1 MHSPE
6 LANPLKRS
14 FDEMNLKRDADDD
27 SNPPPSP
34 LPSSSSSSKELSP
47 RSYQWK
53 VFEVAKRRNTIAVLD
68 TGTGKTMIALML
80 IREIGQAVK
89 ADGRKLFIIFLAPT
103 VHLQF
108 KVIKDSTGFEVEE
121 YYGAKGVDEW
131 SAKSWEK
138 EISEHDVLV
147 MTPQILLDALRKA
160 FLSLETV
167 CLMIV
172 DECHR
177 ATGNH
182 PYTKIMKEFYHK
194 SVDKPKIFGMTAS
207 PVIRKGV
214 SSSMDCENQISELE
228 SILDCQIYTIEDR
241 TELEVFIPS
250 AKEINRFYDAS
261 QFHNLDLKAK
271 LKSSW
276 SKFDNLLLNLQG
288 SPMTQYKDMDDKLK
302 ALRKRLS
309 NDHAKILYCLDD
321 LGLIC
326 AYEAVKVCIENVSN
340 AQEEF
345 EFYRQSSSQC
355 KCFLQ
360 EVLGIIGGYL
370 PHGT

>member
-14 FDEMNLKRDADDD
+14 FDEMNSKRDADDD

-103 VHLQF
+103 VHLVNQQF

-228 SILDCQIYTIEDR
+228 SILDCH
-241 TELEVFIPS
+241 
-250 AKEINRFYDAS
+250 RFS
-261 QFHNLDLKAK
+261 
-271 LKSSW
+271 
-276 SKFDNLLLNLQG
+276 
-288 SPMTQYKDMDDKLK
+288 
-302 ALRKRLS
+302 
-309 NDHAKILYCLDD
+309 
-321 LGLIC
+321 
-326 AYEAVKVCIENVSN
+326 
-340 AQEEF
+340 
-345 EFYRQSSSQC
+345 
-355 KCFLQ
+355 
-360 EVLGIIGGYL
+360 
-370 PHGT
+370 